1 MNRQY
6 EVMFI
11 IRPDVEE
18 EEIEKLISG
27 FESTVTTGG
36 GTVKSVERMGR
47 RRLAYTVRKCNDGS

>member
-1 MNRQY
+1 
-6 EVMFI
+6 MFI